1 VTTGSVEPLSK
12 LHALWGDEVAFVDV
26 VIRQAHPGPG
36 APTYRNFEEK
46 MRDAEAYQREFGI
59 EWPVLV
65 DDLGGTTHQ
74 VYGGLADP
82 TYLIDR
88 DGRVAF
94 YVMWTHAPTLH
105 KAIEQLMRQDGRGVA
120 GGGMD
125 RTPHILPAMTDGW
138 NGLRRGLP
146 QSLIDM
152 ETAAPTTGVSAWL
165 GHQLR
170 PLLAPLTLRATP
182 LPPAAKAGLALGAAA
197 LGVLVV
203 QSFRRDSRR
212 DGWMRSFSRLWR

>member
-1 VTTGSVEPLSK
+1 MTTGSVEPLRK
-12 LHALWGDEVAFVDV
+12 LHALWGDKVDFVDV
-26 VIRQAHPGPG
+26 IIRQAHPGPG
-36 APTYRNFEEK
+36 APTYYSFEEK
-46 MRDAEAYQREFGI
+46 MQDAEAYQREFGI

-65 DDLGGTTHQ
+65 DNLAGTTHQ

-82 TYLIDR
+82 AYLIDR
-88 DGRVAF
+88 NGRVAF

-105 KAIEQLMRQDGRGVA
+105 KAIEQLMRQDGRGVVNR
-120 GGGMD
+120 GID

-152 ETAAPTTGVSAWL
+152 ETAVPTTGVSAWL

-170 PLLAPLTLRATP
+170 PLLAPLTLRSKP
-182 LPPAAKAGLALGAAA
+182 LPPVAKAGLALGAAA
-197 LGVLVV
+197 LIVLGAKALRGV
-203 QSFRRDSRR
+203 SWKSARFRL
-212 DGWMRSFSRLWR
+212 G

>member
-1 VTTGSVEPLSK
+1 MTTGSVEPLSK
-12 LHALWGDEVAFVDV
+12 LHALWGAEVDFVDV

-36 APTYRNFEEK
+36 APTYHSFEEK
-46 MRDAEAYQREFGI
+46 MRDAEAYQREFRI

-65 DDLGGTTHQ
+65 DDLAGTTHQ

-94 YVMWTHAPTLH
+94 YVMWTHAPTLYR
-105 KAIEQLMRQDGRGVA
+105 AIEQLMRQGGRGMVN
-120 GGGMD
+120 GGVD

-152 ETAAPTTGVSAWL
+152 ETAAPTTGVGAWL

-170 PLLAPLTLRATP
+170 PLLAPLTLRAEP

-197 LGVLVV
+197 LIVLGARA
-203 QSFRRDSRR
+203 FRRDSRR
-212 DGWMRSFSRLWR
+212 NDWKRSFSRLWG